1 MPQPK
6 ILKPFDWDI
15 KDYHNLY
22 QHSEFLSKDILTELG
37 ILIPVDV
44 YIQDPLVSAQA
55 RSVSDVHIS
64 KRVEWDPISTITV
77 QREPDLLPG
86 PTTSRIAVVDYDA
99 DKNTIEPPAEWD
111 SEQNC
116 FITKIDGEK
125 IPLTKEHKDLPQFH
139 QVNVWAIVQSILNM
153 YENRC
158 IMGRP
163 IPWAFNG
170 NRIIL
175 VPHAGELRNAFYDRG
190 SKSIQFYYFHSQD
203 KCIYTCLSHDIIAH
217 ETGHAILDGLRPL
230 YLVDSSIETTAFH
243 EFVADTTAI
252 MAGLLNNELRFQTL
266 QETGGDLSRD
276 QIISGLAEEFGYYSY
291 GRPYLRSARNEYKL
305 GDLTENQNPYTW
317 SQVLTGAMFDVLK
330 EILAIRVTKSL
341 VNGRQPS
348 LKQAFAYATNRFRR
362 VAFQPL
368 DYLPPVDVDFS
379 DYARAVLRADELL
392 EPVDEKGY
400 RAAIKGAL
408 EGRGIDCSPGE
419 ETESIY
425 FYAYDIDRISRSPT
439 DAYHFL
445 NQNRRQ
451 LCIPHDQ
458 DISVIGLY
466 QTEKIAF
473 GGGNLPREIV
483 LQYYWE
489 EDVQLKG
496 KTFGAFEGEYTTLL
510 CGGTLVFDNRGN
522 LRSWQHKPGTGKQET
537 GRRVRSYCKDAA
549 ARGMQRREKL
559 LSYLQDRIATGGV
572 ALHEN
577 QKADQIGADKPVVV
591 SRRTDGVL
599 RFQTTPH
606 LRHWDEKEG
615 G

>member
-1 MPQPK
+1 MPEVLNNWK
-6 ILKPFDWDI
+6 VE
-15 KDYHNLY
+15 DYQNLY
-22 QHSEFLSKDILTELG
+22 KNREYLSKEVLERLG
-37 ILIPVDV
+37 ILIPIDV
-44 YIQDPLVSAQA
+44 YIQDPLLAAQA
-55 RSVSDVHIS
+55 RSESDPHIAE
-64 KRVEWDPISTITV
+64 RVEWNPISTITI
-77 QREPDLLPG
+77 QREPDILPG
-86 PTTSRIAVVDYDA
+86 PTTARIAVVDYDA
-99 DKNTIEPPAEWD
+99 DKNKLEPAAEWGPD
-111 SEQNC
+111 ENC
-116 FITKIDGEK
+116 FYTMIDDEK
-125 IPLTKEHKDLPQFH
+125 INLSKETKDLPQFH
-139 QVNVWAIVQSILNM
+139 QVNVWAIVQSIINM
-153 YENRC
+153 YENKC

-170 NRIIL
+170 NRLIL
-175 VPHAGELRNAFYDRG
+175 VPHAGELRNAFYDRS
-190 SKSIQFYYFHSQD
+190 SKSIQFYYFHSQE
-203 KCIYTCLSHDIIAH
+203 KCVYTCLSHDIIAH

-230 YLVDSSIETTAFH
+230 YLVDTSLETTAFH

-252 MAGLLNNELRFQTL
+252 MAALLNNELRFQTI

-276 QIISGLAEEFGYYSY
+276 QIISGLATEFGFYSY
-291 GRPYLRSARNEYKL
+291 GRPYLRSANKKINF
-305 GDLTENQNPYTW
+305 GDVQESHNPYTW
-317 SQVLTGAMFDVLK
+317 SQVVTGAMFDILK

-341 VNGRQPS
+341 INGRQPS
-348 LKQAFAYATNRFRR
+348 LRQAFNFATNRFRR

-368 DYLPPVDVDFS
+368 DYLPPVDVNFS

-400 RAAIKGAL
+400 RAAIKGSL
-408 EGRGIDCSPGE
+408 EGRGIDCSPVE
-419 ETESIY
+419 EPESIY
-425 FYAYDIDRISRSPT
+425 FYAYDIDRISRSST

-451 LCIPHDQ
+451 LCIPLDQ

-489 EDVQLKG
+489 EDVKLKG

-537 GRRVRSYCKDAA
+537 SRRLRSYCKDAA

-577 QKADQIGADKPVVV
+577 QRADQIGADKPVVV
-591 SRRTDGVL
+591 SRRTNGVL

>member
-77 QREPDLLPG
+77 QREPDLLLG

-116 FITKIDGEK
+116 FITIIDGEK

-379 DYARAVLRADELL
+379 DYARAVLRADEIL

-400 RAAIKGAL
+400 RAAIKGSL